1 MGWKSIFVGPAGLR
15 AGWRIALFVVIAG
28 TLAWGL
34 PTLVVQAGYVP
45 SKGFDPVDFFL
56 SDGLGFVALL
66 VGSAVMA
73 RIERRKIRE
82 YGLPLSPGL
91 FSRYLEGLVWGT
103 VSVLVVAAGMA
114 ALGGFSVAGLAR
126 HGVTLAFSAILWA
139 VTMTILGLFEE
150 FFFRGY
156 LQHALASGIGF
167 WPAAVAISLFFGL
180 LHYFT
185 KPRETLVD
193 AATITFIG
201 LLLCLMLARTGDLWM
216 AVGYHA
222 AFDYVALVVLASPN
236 TGMPAGERAVGHLLE
251 TSFPGPAWLT
261 GGDCGLE
268 ASLLMFPMLALSF
281 FLFSRL
287 HPARSAGGRR
297 VGSAA

>member
-1 MGWKSIFVGPAGLR
+1 MSGKSIFMGPSGLR
-15 AGWRIALFVVIAG
+15 AGWRIAVFILIAG
-28 TLAWGL
+28 PLSFGL
-34 PTLVVQAGYVP
+34 PWLVLRAGYVP

-56 SDGLGFVALL
+56 SDGLGFVSLL
-66 VGSAVMA
+66 IGSAVMA
-73 RIERRKIRE
+73 RIEHRKVRE
-82 YGLPLSPGL
+82 YGLPLSPG
-91 FSRYLEGLVWGT
+91 FPGRYLEGLLWGT
-103 VSVLVVAAGMA
+103 GSVLVVAAGMA
-114 ALGGFSVAGLAR
+114 ALGGLSVSGLAR
-126 HGVTLAFSAILWA
+126 HGMTLVFSALLWA
-139 VTMTILGLFEE
+139 ATMTVLGLFEE
-150 FFFRGY
+150 YFFRGY

-193 AATITFIG
+193 AASITFIG

-236 TGMPAGERAVGHLLE
+236 TGMPPGERAVGHLLE
-251 TSFPGPAWLT
+251 TSFSGPAWLT

-281 FLFSRL
+281 LLFSRL
-287 HPARSAGGRR
+287 HPAPSR
-297 VGSAA
+297 VV

>member
-1 MGWKSIFVGPAGLR
+1 MGWKSIFAGPSGLR
-15 AGWRIALFVVIAG
+15 AGWRIPIFIGIAG
-28 TLAWGL
+28 VLSFVLPWLA
-34 PTLVVQAGYVP
+34 VRAGYVP
-45 SKGFDPVDFFL
+45 SKGFEAVDFL
-56 SDGLGFVALL
+56 ISDGLGFVSLL
-66 VGSAVMA
+66 IGSAVMA
-73 RIERRKIRE
+73 RIERRRMRE

-91 FSRYLEGLVWGT
+91 LGRCLEGILWGT
-103 VSVLVVAAGMA
+103 GTVLLVASAMA
-114 ALGGFSVAGLAR
+114 ALGGLSITGLAV
-126 HGVTLAFSAILWA
+126 HGGRLVSSAILWA
-139 VTMTILGLFEE
+139 VTMTVLGLFEE

-167 WPAAVAISLFFGL
+167 WPAAAVISLLFGL

-193 AATITFIG
+193 AATITLIG
-201 LLLCLMLARTGDLWM
+201 LLLCLMLARTGDLWL

-236 TGMPAGERAVGHLLE
+236 TGMPAGERAVGHLLQ
-251 TSFPGPAWLT
+251 TSFSGPAWLT

-268 ASLLMFPMLALSF
+268 ASLLMFPVLAVSF

-287 HPARSAGGRR
+287 HPSRNAPPSR
-297 VGSAA
+297 VV

>member
-1 MGWKSIFVGPAGLR
+1 MSWKSIFMGPSGLR
-15 AGWRIALFVVIAG
+15 AGWRIAVFILIAG
-28 TLAWGL
+28 PLSFGL
-34 PTLVVQAGYVP
+34 PWLVLRAGYVP

-56 SDGLGFVALL
+56 SDGLGFVSLL
-66 VGSAVMA
+66 IGSAVMA
-73 RIERRKIRE
+73 RIEHRKVRE
-82 YGLPLSPGL
+82 YGLPLSPG
-91 FSRYLEGLVWGT
+91 FPGRYLEGLLWGT
-103 VSVLVVAAGMA
+103 GSVLVVAAGMA
-114 ALGGFSVAGLAR
+114 ALGGLSVSGLAR
-126 HGVTLAFSAILWA
+126 HGMTLVFSALLWA
-139 VTMTILGLFEE
+139 ATMTVLGLFEE
-150 FFFRGY
+150 YFFRGY

-193 AATITFIG
+193 AASITFIG

-236 TGMPAGERAVGHLLE
+236 TGMPPGERAVGHLLE
-251 TSFPGPAWLT
+251 TSFSGPAWLT

-281 FLFSRL
+281 LLFSRL
-287 HPARSAGGRR
+287 HPAPSR
-297 VGSAA
+297 VV